1 MLVQTRNLPNNLPE
15 VYIECVNG
23 HSIHD
28 DDDDSDHHDGSSSE
42 EDHSRSSSSRDED
55 DDDDDH
61 HRAQELKIIVY
72 NHTVQF
78 KNKRRVVVSIKDF
91 FFYNILSHFP
101 LAPFWST
108 QYRAY
113 EIISFFDRPQT
124 FVKALREINGSLSYS
139 FLFFR

>member
-42 EDHSRSSSSRDED
+42 EDHSRSSEEDHSRSSSRDED
-55 DDDDDH
+55 DDDDDNDDESEDDSEDDDHEKPTSH
-61 HRAQELKIIVY
+61 HRAQELKIRVY

-91 FFYNILSHFP
+91 FFLQYAGQHNIVFM
-101 LAPFWST
+101 
-108 QYRAY
+108 R
-113 EIISFFDRPQT
+113 
-124 FVKALREINGSLSYS
+124 
-139 FLFFR
+139 

>member
-23 HSIHD
+23 HS
-28 DDDDSDHHDGSSSE
+28 DDDDSDHHDESSSE
-42 EDHSRSSSSRDED
+42 EDDSRSDSRD
-55 DDDDDH
+55 DDDDDDESDDDSNDDDHEKPTSH
-61 HRAQELKIIVY
+61 HRAQELKIRVY

-78 KNKRRVVVSIKDF
+78 KNKRRVVVSIKGYF
-91 FFYNILSHFP
+91 FFYNILSYFP

-113 EIISFFDRPQT
+113 EIISFF
-124 FVKALREINGSLSYS
+124 
-139 FLFFR
+139 